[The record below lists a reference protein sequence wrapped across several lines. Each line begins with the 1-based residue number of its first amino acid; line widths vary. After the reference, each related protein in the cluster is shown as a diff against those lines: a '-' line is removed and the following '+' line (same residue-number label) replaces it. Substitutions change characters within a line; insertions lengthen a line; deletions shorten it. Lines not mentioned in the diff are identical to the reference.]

1 MLRSACMSIVH
12 FGSVV
17 KVSSNITQLKHEFST
32 QASLMIHGL
41 IAICHS
47 SEVRPL
53 HYMVTITWA
62 TIKKTT
68 QMGDKLLMILPFHK
82 RNCCVTVYLCLNA
95 TRSVSICNSYSVCV
109 IVPQIKY
116 LNILMRH
123 QPKI

>member
-1 MLRSACMSIVH
+1 MSIVH

-17 KVSSNITQLKHEFST
+17 KVSSNITQLKHDFST

-68 QMGDKLLMILPFHK
+68 QMDDKLLRILPLPQK
-82 RNCCVTVYLCLNA
+82 KLLCNCVFMSKCNP
-95 TRSVSICNSYSVCV
+95 SVSICNSYSVCV